1 MEKFF
6 DGDCTGTKTIR
17 EIIEEN
23 PGATLDLFTSAGY
36 LMVTPEECASLLRQQ
51 PMKMHP
57 GCSECYMEL
66 PAQAVLERCALSLA
80 PDENDAKLL
89 HIMTD

>member
-36 LMVTPEECASLLRQQ
+36 LMVTPEECAR
-51 PMKMHP
+51 
-57 GCSECYMEL
+57 
-66 PAQAVLERCALSLA
+66 AV
-80 PDENDAKLL
+80 
-89 HIMTD
+89 

>member
-1 MEKFF
+1 M
-6 DGDCTGTKTIR
+6 
-17 EIIEEN
+17 N
-23 PGATLDLFTSAGY
+23 
-36 LMVTPEECASLLRQQ
+36 
-51 PMKMHP
+51 P
-57 GCSECYMEL
+57 GCSDCYMEL